1 MKDYYQL
8 LGVSKG
14 ASEEE
19 IKKAYR
25 TLAHRYHP
33 DKAGGDETKFK
44 EINEAYQVLSHKD
57 KRAQYDQFGQ
67 VFEGGTGPQGAPGAW
82 NPFEGAAGFGGFGG
96 NAGFDVD
103 LGDIFEGIFGG
114 SFGGGVRKTD
124 RRGSD
129 VEITIQITL
138 EDAFRGLRRDIS
150 FKTFVRCEICGGVGY
165 DKAKGAKKCAT
176 CGGKG
181 QVRVERRTVLGNF
194 SQVKDCAAC
203 DGRGEIPNA
212 ICSHCKGEGRVYDTK
227 TIPVTI
233 APGIENGQVIKMSGG
248 GEAGAKG
255 SAAGDLYLVVRILP
269 DGRFERKQNDL
280 YVTKDINFAEVL
292 LQKEIPMTD
301 IGGEQFAVSLPS
313 GFSLKDKM
321 KVSKRGM
328 PKFGFGGRGDLYI
341 TFNVKTPKSIS
352 SKAKKLIEEL
362 NEELNG

>member
-1 MKDYYQL
+1 MNKDYYKI
-8 LGVSKG
+8 LGVQKN
-14 ASEEE
+14 ASEDDL
-19 IKKAYR
+19 KKAYR
-25 TLAHRYHP
+25 KLAHEYHP
-33 DKAGGDETKFK
+33 DKPGGNEAKFK

-67 VFEGGTGPQGAPGAW
+67 VFEGGAEPQGAW
-82 NPFEGAAGFGGFGG
+82 NPFEGGGFGGFGG

-114 SFGGGVRKTD
+114 PFGGGVRRTD

-129 VEITIQITL
+129 IELSIQITL
-138 EDAFRGLRRDIS
+138 EDAFRGLQRDIS
-150 FKTFVRCEICGGVGY
+150 FKTFVRCEICEGAGY
-165 DKAKGAKKCAT
+165 DKSKGTKKCAT

-203 DGRGEIPNA
+203 DGRGEIPSA
-212 ICSHCKGEGRVYDTK
+212 VCSHCKGEGRIYGTK
-227 TIPVTI
+227 TVPVVI
-233 APGIENGQVIKMSGG
+233 APGIENGQVIKMSAA
-248 GEAGAKG
+248 GEAGAKR

-269 DGRFERKQNDL
+269 DSRFERKQNDL
-280 YVTKDINFAEVL
+280 YATKDITFAEVL
-292 LQKEIPMTD
+292 LQREIPMTD
-301 IGGEQFAVSLPS
+301 IGGEKFTVSLPS

-328 PKFGFGGRGDLYI
+328 PRFGFGGRGDLYI